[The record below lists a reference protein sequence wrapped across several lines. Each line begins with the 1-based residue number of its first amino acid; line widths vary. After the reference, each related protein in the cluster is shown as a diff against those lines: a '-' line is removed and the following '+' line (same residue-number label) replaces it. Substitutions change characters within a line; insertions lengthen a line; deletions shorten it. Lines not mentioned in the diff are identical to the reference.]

1 MPSTPTSTSGYAARL
16 FNGIIAVSRKNEQ
29 DDTYNISQEAL
40 QDLIN
45 NMDRPRRPASS
56 FIIFKTKN
64 KDKFKEMFPD
74 TNKAGDMA
82 KRVAEYYANL
92 SDSEKAPYEEEYLTL
107 KNEYLEKMKLH
118 KKFFPD
124 IEDEKPKRKRGRP
137 RKNITESEITEK
149 KENKKRGRKPKAPK
163 HDKPIQRVDT
173 SDSDSDSDNDDCGA
187 EFTVIKDNKTGIS
200 YSVDLVSGLYF
211 DVNAPWGKSLGVYDK
226 EKGEFN

>member
-92 SDSEKAPYEEEYLTL
+92 SDSEKAPYEEEYLT
-107 KNEYLEKMKLH
+107 
-118 KKFFPD
+118 
-124 IEDEKPKRKRGRP
+124 
-137 RKNITESEITEK
+137 
-149 KENKKRGRKPKAPK
+149 
-163 HDKPIQRVDT
+163 
-173 SDSDSDSDNDDCGA
+173 
-187 EFTVIKDNKTGIS
+187 
-200 YSVDLVSGLYF
+200 
-211 DVNAPWGKSLGVYDK
+211 
-226 EKGEFN
+226 